1 MTQFSISSDTFLKS
15 YELKTWYILVW
26 HFVCSKKT
34 EETGEV
40 KDKIRSGRTKKL
52 STVMS
57 LRNRNKC
64 NKDLKQD
71 LKDAPG
77 ASVDPSFSKAS
88 SEMVIMKGRQ
98 WRRETGKSSCGM
110 PNYTRK
116 SYDNRSYG
124 VMNAN
129 FKSLDQI
136 VITRHW
142 GGQGRSTTVS
152 AYSHV

>member
-1 MTQFSISSDTFLKS
+1 MAFLQTRFWRAMSWKPGIS
-15 YELKTWYILVW
+15 WYGILYVL
-26 HFVCSKKT
+26 KKT

-40 KDKIRSGRTKKL
+40 KDKIWSDRTKKL

-88 SEMVIMKGRQ
+88 SEMAIMKGRQ